1 MRLDHYLLY
10 HMNKR
15 WTMKQTQHSA
25 VMEQIRDSCGISKV
39 YKKFLQI
46 FCEEITLLTEKLTY
60 SKQGSK

>member
-10 HMNKR
+10 HMNER

-39 YKKFLQI
+39 YKSSYKSFVR
-46 FCEEITLLTEKLTY
+46 KLHY
-60 SKQGSK
+60 SQKS